1 MGWAVQADLPMTN
14 ERSLAYGRVMKTLQ
28 DLGPAKL
35 HDLERE
41 RVRQAAD
48 ALLFAMPSDAGQAEA
63 VTDIE
68 HLARSLV
75 ESGRWTRES
84 AARLA
89 DDVIGCGPGLEP
101 ARAA

>member
-1 MGWAVQADLPMTN
+1 MTS
-14 ERSLAYGRVMKTLQ
+14 ERSLAYGRVMKTLE

-48 ALLFAMPSDAGQAEA
+48 ALLFASPTDPGADEA
-63 VTDIE
+63 VIDIE
-68 HLARSLV
+68 HLARFLV
-75 ESGRWTRES
+75 ESERWTPES

-89 DDVIGCGPGLEP
+89 DDVIACGPGVEV
-101 ARAA
+101 AAA